1 MPLCPSWTNQNALP
15 CLAHIGRGGIK
26 TGCWVSIWV
35 VTSDQYLI
43 QHKETGNFQSNSH
56 YLQCQNNFK
65 GISNFRFPK
74 HSSLKFTAKHTIEE
88 FTQRCLLPAPFS
100 ICVRISI
107 VASFPF
113 WMASLLRSMHSFAT
127 RLNSL
132 TLSLTS
138 FTSFHFPG
146 MNWIQNFFRHF
157 IPFAGKK

>member
-1 MPLCPSWTNQNALP
+1 MPPCPSWTSQNALS
-15 CLAHIGRGGIK
+15 CLEHIDWGGSK
-26 TGCWVSIWV
+26 RGCWVSISV

-56 YLQCQNNFK
+56 YLQYENNFK
-65 GISNFRFPK
+65 GIPKFRSPK
-74 HSSLKFTAKHTIEE
+74 HSSLKFTAKHT
-88 FTQRCLLPAPFS
+88 TQRCLLPAPFS

-113 WMASLLRSMHSFAT
+113 CMASLLRSMHSFAT

-138 FTSFHFPG
+138 FTSFRFPG
-146 MNWIQNFFRHF
+146 MNWIQNFFHHF